1 MSQLNEKYPHI
12 QFKRIWKLD
21 DNTVFQLGQCDAIIR
36 AISNTPIRPDYREHL
51 HSVALIKGAQATTA
65 IEGNTLTYEQIQ
77 EIQKGK
83 KVSPS
88 KEYLQIEVQN
98 IINALNGILED
109 LVIHNKIIIINP
121 DLIQNFH
128 KLVGKDL
135 GDHFKA
141 IPGKFRNNNVTVGN
155 YLAPDF
161 HDVHELINQ
170 LCSWLKNEFHYE
182 KEQSFMEAIIQAIV
196 THVYIAWIHPFS
208 DGNGRTARLLEYY
221 LILRAGVPDI
231 ASHVLS
237 NHYNLTRS
245 EYYRQIENATH
256 KKELTA
262 FINYAVQ
269 GFRDGLYETLNII
282 QENQL
287 QITWRNYIYGIFDN
301 KKATG
306 KASLANKR
314 RRNLIL
320 RIPFDKYLSE
330 KDINELHP
338 TIIRQYSELS
348 ERTLSRDIDELL
360 SMGLLDKNKDG
371 YRAKV
376 EVLRKFMAL
385 RLNH

>member
-1 MSQLNEKYPHI
+1 MSQINLKYPHI
-12 QFKRIWKLD
+12 QFKKTWKLRD
-21 DNTVFQLGQCDAIIR
+21 RTIFQLGQCDAIIK

-51 HSVALIKGAQATTA
+51 HSIALIKGALATTA

-83 KVSPS
+83 KLSPS

-98 IINALNGILED
+98 IIDALNGILND
-109 LVIHNKIIIINP
+109 LVVQNKVLIIKP
-121 DLIQNFH
+121 ELIQNFH
-128 KLVGKDL
+128 KLVGQNL
-135 GDHFKA
+135 GEHFKA
-141 IPGKFRNNNVTVGN
+141 IPGKFRNNNVTVGH
-155 YLAPDF
+155 YLAPE
-161 HDVHELINQ
+161 HKDVHEMINQ
-170 LCSWLKNEFHYE
+170 LCDWLQNEFHFE
-182 KEQSFMEAIIQAIV
+182 KEQSFEEAIIQAIV

-221 LILRAGVPDI
+221 LLLRAGVPDI

-245 EYYRQIENATH
+245 EYYRQIENATL
-256 KKELTA
+256 KKDLTE
-262 FINYAVQ
+262 FIDYAIQ

-306 KASLANKR
+306 KASIAIKR

-320 RIPFDKYLSE
+320 RIPIDYYLSE
-330 KDINELHP
+330 EEISELHP
-338 TIIRQYSELS
+338 TIIREYSELS
-348 ERTLSRDIDELL
+348 ARTLSRDLEELVNAD
-360 SMGLLDKNKDG
+360 LLDKKKEG

-376 EVLRKFMAL
+376 EILRKFMAL
-385 RLNH
+385 RLNY

>member
-1 MSQLNEKYPHI
+1 MLQINLKYPHI
-12 QFKRIWKLD
+12 QFKKTWKLKD
-21 DNTVFQLGQCDAIIR
+21 RTIFQLGQCDAIIK

-51 HSVALIKGAQATTA
+51 HSIALIKGAMATTA

-83 KVSPS
+83 KLSPS

-98 IINALNGILED
+98 IIDALNGILND
-109 LVIHNKIIIINP
+109 LVVQNKVLIIQP
-121 DLIQNFH
+121 ELIQNFH
-128 KLVGKDL
+128 KLVGQNL
-135 GDHFKA
+135 GEHFKA
-141 IPGKFRNNNVTVGN
+141 IPGKFRNNNVTVGH
-155 YLAPDF
+155 YLAPE
-161 HDVHELINQ
+161 HKDVHAMINQ
-170 LCSWLKNEFHYE
+170 LCDWLQNEFHFE
-182 KEQSFMEAIIQAIV
+182 KDQSFEEAIIQAIV

-221 LILRAGVPDI
+221 LLLRAGVPDI

-245 EYYRQIENATH
+245 EYYRQIENATL
-256 KKELTA
+256 KKDLTE
-262 FINYAVQ
+262 FIDYAIQ

-287 QITWRNYIYGIFDN
+287 QITWRNYIYGIYDN

-306 KASLANKR
+306 KASIAIKR

-320 RIPFDKYLSE
+320 RIPIDYYLSE
-330 KDINELHP
+330 EEISELHP
-338 TIIRQYSELS
+338 TIIREYSELS
-348 ERTLSRDIDELL
+348 ARTLSRDLEELVN
-360 SMGLLDKNKDG
+360 SDLLDKKKEG

-376 EVLRKFMAL
+376 EILRKFMAL
-385 RLNH
+385 RLNY

>member
-1 MSQLNEKYPHI
+1 MSQTSIKYPHI
-12 QFKRIWKLD
+12 QFKKNWKLKD
-21 DNTVFQLGQCDAIIR
+21 KAIFQLGQCDAFIK
-36 AISNTPIRPDYREHL
+36 AISNTPIRPDYRDHL
-51 HSVALIKGAQATTA
+51 HSIALIKGAQATTA

-83 KVSPS
+83 KLSPS

-98 IINALNGILED
+98 IIDAFNGILND
-109 LVIHNKIIIINP
+109 LLINNKVVIIKP
-121 DLIQNFH
+121 ELIQNFH

-155 YLAPDF
+155 YLAPE
-161 HDVHELINQ
+161 HKDVQELVNQ
-170 LCSWLKNEFHYE
+170 LCDWLIKEFHFE
-182 KEQSFMEAIIQAIV
+182 KEQNFEDAIIQAII

-221 LILRAGVPDI
+221 LLLRAGVPDI

-245 EYYRQIENATH
+245 EYYRQIENATS
-256 KKELTA
+256 KKDLTE
-262 FINYAVQ
+262 FLDYAIQ
-269 GFRDGLYETLNII
+269 GFRDGLLETLEII

-287 QITWRNYIYGIFDN
+287 QITWRNYVYGIFDN
-301 KKATG
+301 KKTTG
-306 KASLANKR
+306 KASIAIKR

-320 RIPFDKYLSE
+320 RIPIDHYITE
-330 KDINELHP
+330 KEISELHP
-338 TIIRQYSELS
+338 SIIRGYSELS
-348 ERTLSRDIDELL
+348 PRTLSRDLDELENL
-360 SMGLLDKNKDG
+360 GLLDKKKEG

-385 RLNH
+385 RLKN

>member
-1 MSQLNEKYPHI
+1 MSPTNIKYPHI
-12 QFKRIWKLD
+12 QFKKAWKLKD
-21 DNTVFQLGQCDAIIR
+21 KTIFQLGQCDAIIK

-51 HSVALIKGAQATTA
+51 HSIALIKGAQATTA

-83 KVSPS
+83 KLPPS

-98 IINALNGILED
+98 IIDAFNEILNNLVVQNKVLIIKPQLILT
-109 LVIHNKIIIINP
+109 
-121 DLIQNFH
+121 FH

-135 GDHFKA
+135 GDHFEA
-141 IPGKFRNNNVTVGN
+141 IPGKFRNNNVTIGR
-155 YLAPDF
+155 YLAPE
-161 HDVHELINQ
+161 HKDVSGMIDQ
-170 LCSWLKNEFHYE
+170 LCDWLQNEFHFG
-182 KEQSFMEAIIQAIV
+182 KEQSFEEAIIQAIV

-221 LILRAGVPDI
+221 LLLHAGVPDI

-245 EYYRQIENATH
+245 EYYRQIENATL
-256 KKELTA
+256 KKDLTE
-262 FINYAVQ
+262 FIDYAIL
-269 GFRDGLYETLNII
+269 GFRDGLYETLSII

-306 KASLANKR
+306 KASIAIKR

-320 RIPFDKYLSE
+320 RIPVDDYLSE
-330 KDINELHP
+330 EEISALHP
-338 TIIRQYSELS
+338 TIIRDYSELS
-348 ERTLSRDIDELL
+348 ERTLSRDLEELINA
-360 SMGLLDKNKDG
+360 GLLDKKKEG

-376 EVLRKFMAL
+376 EILRKFMAL
-385 RLNH
+385 RLND